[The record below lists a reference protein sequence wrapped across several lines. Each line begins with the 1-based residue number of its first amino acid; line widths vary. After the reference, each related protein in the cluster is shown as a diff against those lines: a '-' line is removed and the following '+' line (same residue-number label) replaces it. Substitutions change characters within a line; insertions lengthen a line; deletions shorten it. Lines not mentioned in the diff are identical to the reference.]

1 MQFYGTY
8 NFLILGRA
16 IDFEGSRSEKDI
28 LNFVS
33 RASGP
38 AVKEPKKTLAALGK
52 IFVMNHDYSSK
63 HIFLVK
69 SNPEPPIFIY
79 IGEKNE
85 QYEKFETVAESYVP
99 NLSFYYIPVRNIG
112 IINR

>member
-1 MQFYGTY
+1 MQLYGTY

-38 AVKEPKKTLAALGK
+38 AVKEPKKTLAALGN
-52 IFVMNHDYSSK
+52 IFVMIIHQNIS
-63 HIFLVK
+63 FLVK

>member
-1 MQFYGTY
+1 MDVKQ
-8 NFLILGRA
+8 NLGRA

-28 LNFVS
+28 LNFVN

-38 AVKEPKKTLAALGK
+38 AVKEPKKTLAALGDTK
-52 IFVMNHDYSSK
+52 LKFYLWLIIF
-63 HIFLVK
+63 FLVK

-85 QYEKFETVAESYVP
+85 HYQKFENVAESYVP
-99 NLSFYYIPVRNIG
+99 NLSFYYIPVRSN
-112 IINR
+112 

>member
-38 AVKEPKKTLAALGK
+38 AVKEPKKTLAALGE
-52 IFVMNHDYSSK
+52 IFVMIIHQN
-63 HIFLVK
+63 IFFLVK

>member
-38 AVKEPKKTLAALGK
+38 AVKEPKKTLAALGE
-52 IFVMNHDYSSK
+52 IFVMIIHQNIS
-63 HIFLVK
+63 FLVK

-99 NLSFYYIPVRNIG
+99 NLSFFYIPVRNIG